1 MIIDQSEIE
10 ITNGLLMELN
20 SETNLSF
27 ISNITETKLNKML
40 ILGYDARN
48 YHKFEITDE
57 NRKLYVILKK
67 QRHDISK

>member
-1 MIIDQSEIE
+1 MIIDQNEIE

-27 ISNITETKLNKML
+27 ISNITETKLNKMI
-40 ILGYDARN
+40 ILGYDVRN